1 MIGILTVI
9 INSTVLIKETFGF
22 QVTCH
27 NEHSLLL
34 KSVVVGGKVIEI
46 NSRIL

>member
-9 INSTVLIKETFGF
+9 IDSTELIKETFGF
-22 QVTCH
+22 QVSSH

-34 KSVVVGGKVIEI
+34 RCVVVHAKV
-46 NSRIL
+46 

>member
-9 INSTVLIKETFGF
+9 IDSTVLIKETFGF
-22 QVTCH
+22 QVSCH

-34 KSVVVGGKVIEI
+34 RCVVVHAKVIEI
-46 NSRIL
+46 NSCIL